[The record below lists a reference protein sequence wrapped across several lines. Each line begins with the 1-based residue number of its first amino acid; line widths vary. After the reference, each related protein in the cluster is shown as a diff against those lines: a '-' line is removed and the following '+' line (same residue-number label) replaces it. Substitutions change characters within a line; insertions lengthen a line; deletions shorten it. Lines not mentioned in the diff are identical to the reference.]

1 MFEELKEINS
11 RPGLFEFYTADELWT
26 NEHTAEQMLQYFSPE
41 TLEKELVKS
50 GFMVEKL
57 YSDVA
62 GTPFNADS
70 TEIAV
75 VATTS

>member
-1 MFEELKEINS
+1 
-11 RPGLFEFYTADELWT
+11 
-26 NEHTAEQMLQYFSPE
+26 MLQYFSPE